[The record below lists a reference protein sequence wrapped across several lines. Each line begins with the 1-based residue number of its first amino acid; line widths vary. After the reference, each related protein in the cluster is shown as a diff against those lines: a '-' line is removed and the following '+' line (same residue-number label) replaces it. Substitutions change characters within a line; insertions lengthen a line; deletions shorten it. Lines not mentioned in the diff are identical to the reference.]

1 MSTGGIT
8 AQSHTVR
15 EKVLEMLWDYVKDN
29 FHKFTD
35 ANKLKVVVALC
46 PKSMPQIVEG
56 NYNVTKMPT
65 VRLKEQDQEIDIGNR
80 VASHITSSSETATPH
95 YEV

>member
-8 AQSHTVR
+8 AQEYTVR
-15 EKVLEMLWDYVKDN
+15 QRVLEKLWVYVDDN

-35 ANKLKVVVALC
+35 ANKLKIVVALC
-46 PKSMPQIVEG
+46 AKSMPQIIEG

-65 VRLKEQDQEIDIGNR
+65 VKADTKELEYNLGTR
-80 VASHITSSSETATPH
+80 TPFTSSSTN
-95 YEV
+95 